1 MYIGCVINKLKL
13 YIMKKP
19 IMFAIPIGMISLLS
33 MGDPPVEPSYCM
45 SNANNT
51 GKCIH
56 AAGGTQCV
64 AVSGPIK
71 DCFGT
76 ISFPDPVEPEG

>member
-1 MYIGCVINKLKL
+1 MYVGCVINKLKL
-13 YIMKKP
+13 YIMKKL

-45 SNANNT
+45 SNENNT

>member
-1 MYIGCVINKLKL
+1 
-13 YIMKKP
+13 
-19 IMFAIPIGMISLLS
+19 

-45 SNANNT
+45 SNADNT

-56 AAGGTQCV
+56 AVGGTQCV
-64 AVSGPIK
+64 AGSGPIK

-76 ISFPDPVEPEG
+76 ISFPDPGEPEG